1 MINNNNKWEKITY
14 GLPKGFIWYYHFTKR
29 KWEKERLITEIT
41 TGVTEKWE
49 REVVR
54 RQLKINEVNWN
65 IWTVY
70 QRGSMSELERKVQ
83 KIIQQKK
90 RVLMC

>member
-1 MINNNNKWEKITY
+1 MG
-14 GLPKGFIWYYHFTKR
+14 GLPKGFICHCQLTKR

-54 RQLKINEVNWN
+54 RQLKINEVSWN
-65 IWTVY
+65 I
-70 QRGSMSELERKVQ
+70 
-83 KIIQQKK
+83 
-90 RVLMC
+90 